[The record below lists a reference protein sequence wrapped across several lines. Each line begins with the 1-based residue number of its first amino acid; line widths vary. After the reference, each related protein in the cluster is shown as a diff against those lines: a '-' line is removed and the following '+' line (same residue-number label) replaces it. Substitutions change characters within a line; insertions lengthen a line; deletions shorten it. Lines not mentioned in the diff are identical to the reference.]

1 MQGISRQADAAFYI
15 VLAAVGRTADD
26 VAIFAWHAANVVA
39 ASSINLLKIMALLQ
53 WVHRAHILFLSVLL
67 HQLVADA
74 VNHVVVII
82 GLIGLLIDERI
93 ACRIIEHH
101 DVIEF
106 HVAQT
111 LYAAVIPVRPLYV
124 ALHVDQ
130 RHGVL
135 GERHGERSFRNARAV
150 AYLAHEEIIARKET
164 LFERGRRNDVVLEEE
179 EVDEI
184 NRYESEHQRIY
195 PAHDEAHRAFLILP
209 PLPVNLLGDV
219 NIEDERN
226 HDESQPAFYPN
237 QKEEIEGENHC
248 ELRPLYLHIEFLFL
262 LVYHNFCLELK

>member
-1 MQGISRQADAAFYI
+1 
-15 VLAAVGRTADD
+15 
-26 VAIFAWHAANVVA
+26 
-39 ASSINLLKIMALLQ
+39 MALLQ
-53 WVHRAHILFLSVLL
+53 WVHRTHILFLSVLL

-74 VNHVVVII
+74 VNHLVVII
-82 GLIGLLIDERI
+82 RLIALLIDERI
-93 ACRIIEHH
+93 ACRIVEHH
-101 DVIEF
+101 DVVEL

-111 LYAAVIPVRPLYV
+111 LHAAVIPVRPLNV

-135 GERHGERSFRNARAV
+135 GERHGERSFRNARTV
-150 AYLAHEEIIARKET
+150 AYLAHEEIIAREET
-164 LFERGRRNDVVLEEE
+164 LFERGRRNHIVLEEE

-184 NRYESEHQRIY
+184 NRYECEHERIY
-195 PAHDEAHRAFLILP
+195 PAHDETHRAFLILP

-237 QKEEIEGENHC
+237 QKEKIEGENHC